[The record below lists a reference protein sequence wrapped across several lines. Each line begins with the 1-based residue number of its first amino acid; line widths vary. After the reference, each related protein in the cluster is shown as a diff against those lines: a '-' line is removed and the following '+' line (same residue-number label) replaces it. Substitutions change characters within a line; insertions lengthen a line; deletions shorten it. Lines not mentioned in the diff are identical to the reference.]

1 MQSTTMWKVR
11 SVQMMKATSAFS
23 QSIPARGMFPDNL
36 ILSIN
41 NTQYTIT
48 CHTADFIH
56 CLRGLYTILND
67 TSEENV
73 VRQLPT
79 GTLTLLFTDIEG
91 STNLLQQLGNRYAE
105 MLRECRRLL
114 RSAFQEWHGYEVD
127 TQGDAFFVVFERA
140 TDAILAAVAS
150 QQALKSATWPDEA
163 IVRVRMGIHTGE
175 LQSTEE
181 GYVGLDVHRAARI
194 MSVAHGAQVLLSEA
208 TCEFIITELPEE
220 LSLKDLGEY
229 RLKDIAGITRLFQMV
244 IPGLPAEFPPL
255 SISGQQR
262 PLITIPSLTTSFV
275 GREQEIHT
283 ISTQLRRSDVRLL
296 TLIGTAGVGKT
307 RLALQVATSFINYFD
322 GGICFVAL
330 EQFSNADEV
339 VIAIAQAL
347 GVQQGKGDSLI
358 ERVKETLRELSIL
371 LVLDNFEQVLP
382 ARSKLGD
389 LLASCPRLK
398 VLVTSREMLHLQ
410 AEQIFEVSPLPIPEP
425 GYNVDLQTLSKNASV
440 SLFLQRAQAV
450 SQDFR
455 LTPDNAKYVAGI
467 CTRLDGIPLAI
478 ELAAART
485 RHFSPQVL
493 FTQLEKGLTVLSGKT
508 MDAPA
513 RQHTLHGAIA
523 WSYDLLDSEEQRV
536 FRRFAVFVNGTTL
549 AAIESVCMS
558 VESPNKNVLQ
568 VLEDLVDKS
577 MLHKD
582 RENDTPRF
590 WMLQTLREFGLER
603 LSEAGELEAVKIAH
617 SKYFFSWVEEV
628 APLLLGAEQ
637 ADWLDRLSREYENVR
652 VALEWMLDEASVGM
666 GRAEQALQLCIA
678 LTGFWEIRGFTAEGL
693 AFMESALA
701 LSRNVEPSIRAMAL
715 HYAGFLALIQDDNTR
730 AEEFLR
736 ESQLLFRESGDKL
749 GMANI
754 LRLQGNLSM
763 TKKNYKVARRLLEE
777 ALNIYQDRGDV
788 LRVASTRDA
797 LAQIAIAQC
806 DYSRAQALIEE
817 NLASYKA
824 LGEQFGNAFPL
835 FHSAHILFLS
845 RGDRAKARE
854 LAEESLSLFR
864 AVGNKR
870 FIAYVLILL
879 GEILRIDCETDK
891 ARSILEESLTIFNA
905 LGERSGSAAALMS
918 LARVLTCQ
926 GERKVAQ
933 SSYQE
938 SWKLL
943 QAIGDREL
951 AAACMEGYGELLVA
965 QDEAK
970 WAVQL
975 WGLAA
980 TIRAE
985 IVAPMPPIYRPD
997 YIQAV
1002 ASARECLDEETFQM
1016 AWEAGNQTSLSQV
1029 LLTP

>member
-1 MQSTTMWKVR
+1 
-11 SVQMMKATSAFS
+11 
-23 QSIPARGMFPDNL
+23 
-36 ILSIN
+36 
-41 NTQYTIT
+41 
-48 CHTADFIH
+48 
-56 CLRGLYTILND
+56 
-67 TSEENV
+67 

-79 GTLTLLFTDIEG
+79 GTLSLLFTDIEG
-91 STNLLQQLGNRYAE
+91 STHLLQQLGNRYAE

-114 RSAFQEWHGYEVD
+114 RAAFQEWHGYEVD

-181 GYVGLDVHRAARI
+181 GYIGLDVHLAARI

-208 TCEFIITELPEE
+208 TYELVVTEFSEE
-220 LSLKDLGEY
+220 LRLKALGEY
-229 RLKDIAGITRLFQMV
+229 RLKDIAGITRLFQLV

-255 SISGQQR
+255 SNSGQQR
-262 PLITIPSLTTSFV
+262 PLQNIPSLTTSFV
-275 GREQEIHT
+275 GREQDIDT
-283 ISTQLRRSDVRLL
+283 ICAQLRRSDVRLL
-296 TLIGTAGVGKT
+296 TMIGTAGVGKT
-307 RLALQVATSFINYFD
+307 RLALQVATAFTNYFED
-322 GGICFVAL
+322 GTCFVAL
-330 EQFSNADEV
+330 EQYSDADEV
-339 VIAIAQAL
+339 VIAVAQAL
-347 GVQQGKGDSLI
+347 GVQQGKGGSLI
-358 ERVKETLRELSIL
+358 EQVKETLRGLSIL

-382 ARSKLGD
+382 ARVKLAD
-389 LLASCPRLK
+389 LLANCPRLK

-410 AEQIFEVSPLPIPEP
+410 AEQIFEVPPLPLPAP
-425 GYNVDLQTLSKNASV
+425 GHLVDLQTLSKNASV

-450 SQDFR
+450 SPDFR
-455 LTPDNAKYVAGI
+455 LTPGNAKYVAGI

-493 FTQLEKGLTVLSGKT
+493 LTQLEKGLTVLSGKT
-508 MDAPA
+508 TDTPT
-513 RQHTLHGAIA
+513 RQQTLHGAIA
-523 WSYDLLDSEEQRV
+523 WSYDLLNFEEQRV
-536 FRRFAVFVNGTTL
+536 FRRFAVFVNGATL
-549 AAIESVCMS
+549 TAIESVCMS
-558 VESPNKNVLQ
+558 VESPIKNLLQ

-577 MLHKD
+577 MVYQD
-582 RENDTPRF
+582 RENDEPRF
-590 WMLQTLREFGLER
+590 WLLQTLREFGLER
-603 LSEAGELEAVKIAH
+603 LFEAEELETTKIAH
-617 SKYFFSWVEEV
+617 STYFFSWVEQI

-637 ADWLDRLSREYENVR
+637 ADWLDRLGREYENVR
-652 VALEWMLDEASVGM
+652 VALEWMLDAASMEM

-678 LTGFWEIRGFTAEGL
+678 LMGFWEIRGFIAEGL
-693 AFMESALA
+693 IFMERALA
-701 LSRNVEPSIRAMAL
+701 LAKNAEPTTRAMAL
-715 HYAGFLALIQDDNTR
+715 HYAGFLALMQDDNTR

-763 TKKNYKVARRLLEE
+763 TKKNYKVARRLLDE
-777 ALNIYQDRGDV
+777 ALNIYRERGD
-788 LRVASTRDA
+788 LRRVASTRDA

-806 DYSRAQALIEE
+806 DYSRAQLLIEE

-824 LGEQFGNAFPL
+824 LGEQYGNAFPL
-835 FHSAHILFLS
+835 FHRAYILFLS

-864 AVGNKR
+864 VVGNKR
-870 FIAYVLILL
+870 FKAYVLILL
-879 GEILRIDCETDK
+879 GEILLVDCEADK
-891 ARSILEESLTIFNA
+891 ARSMLEESLTIFNA
-905 LGERSGSAAALMS
+905 IGERSGSAAALMS
-918 LARVLTCQ
+918 LARVLAYQ
-926 GERKVAQ
+926 GEPKTAQ

-938 SWKLL
+938 SWNLL

-951 AAACMEGYGELLVA
+951 AAACLEGYGEVLVA
-965 QDEAK
+965 QGEAK

-985 IVAPMPPIYRPD
+985 IVAPIPPIYRPD
-997 YIQAV
+997 YVQAV
-1002 ASARECLDEETFQM
+1002 ANARESLDEEAFQM
-1016 AWEAGNQTSLSQV
+1016 AWKAGNQTSLAQV
-1029 LLTP
+1029 HLTP

>member
-1 MQSTTMWKVR
+1 
-11 SVQMMKATSAFS
+11 
-23 QSIPARGMFPDNL
+23 
-36 ILSIN
+36 
-41 NTQYTIT
+41 
-48 CHTADFIH
+48 
-56 CLRGLYTILND
+56 
-67 TSEENV
+67 

-91 STNLLQQLGNRYAE
+91 STHLLQQLGNQYAE

-114 RSAFQEWHGYEVD
+114 RAAFQERHGYEVD

-140 TDAILAAVAS
+140 IDAILAAVAS
-150 QQALKSATWPDEA
+150 QQALKSAIWPDEA

-181 GYVGLDVHRAARI
+181 GYIGLDVHRAARI

-208 TCEFIITELPEE
+208 TCELVTTELPEE

-229 RLKDIAGITRLFQMV
+229 RLKDIAGITRLFQLV
-244 IPGLPAEFPPL
+244 IPSLPAEFPPL
-255 SISGQQR
+255 STSGQRR
-262 PLITIPSLTTSFV
+262 PLLNIPSLSTSFV
-275 GREQEIHT
+275 GREREINT

-307 RLALQVATSFINYFD
+307 RLALQVATTFTNYFED
-322 GGICFVAL
+322 GICFVAL
-330 EQFSNADEV
+330 ERYNDADEV

-347 GVQQGKGDSLI
+347 GVQQEKGGALL
-358 ERVKETLRELSIL
+358 EQVKETLRTLSIL

-382 ARSKLGD
+382 ARVKLTD
-389 LLASCPRLK
+389 LLASCPSLK

-410 AEQIFEVSPLPIPEP
+410 AEQIFEVSPLPLPAS
-425 GYNVDLQTLSKNASV
+425 GHHVDLQSLSKNAAV

-455 LTPDNAKYVAGI
+455 LTSDNAKYVAGI

-485 RHFSPQVL
+485 RHFSPHVL
-493 FTQLEKGLTVLSGKT
+493 LTQLEKGLTVLSGKT
-508 MDAPA
+508 MDAPT
-513 RQHTLHGAIA
+513 RQQTLYGAIA
-523 WSYDLLDSEEQRV
+523 WSYDLLDFEEQRV
-536 FRRFAVFVNGTTL
+536 FRRFAVFVNRATL

-558 VESPNKNVLQ
+558 VESPIKNVLQ

-577 MLHKD
+577 MLHQD
-582 RENDTPRF
+582 RENDEPRY
-590 WMLQTLREFGLER
+590 WLLQTLREFGLER
-603 LSEAGELEAVKIAH
+603 LSEAGELEATKTAH
-617 SKYFFSWVEEV
+617 STYFFSWVERI
-628 APLLLGAEQ
+628 APLLLGADQ
-637 ADWLDRLSREYENVR
+637 AEWLDQLDHEYENVR
-652 VALEWMLDEASVGM
+652 VALDWMLDEDSMGM
-666 GRAEQALQLCIA
+666 GRADQALQLCIT
-678 LTGFWEIRGFTAEGL
+678 LMGFWEIRGFIAEGL
-693 AFMESALA
+693 AFIERALA
-701 LSRNVEPSIRAMAL
+701 LARNAEPSIRAMAL
-715 HYAGFLALIQDDNTR
+715 HNAGFLALMQDDNTR

-736 ESQLLFRESGDKL
+736 QSQLLFRESGDKP

-777 ALNIYQDRGDV
+777 ALNIYRERGDV
-788 LRVASTRDA
+788 RRVASTRDA

-806 DYSRAQALIEE
+806 DYSRAQLLIEE
-817 NLASYKA
+817 NLESYKA
-824 LGEQFGNAFPL
+824 LGEQYGNAFPL
-835 FHSAHILFLS
+835 FHRANILFLS

-854 LAEESLSLFR
+854 LAEESLSSFR
-864 AVGNKR
+864 AVGDKR

-879 GEILRIDCETDK
+879 GEILLVDCEADK
-891 ARSILEESLTIFNA
+891 ARSTLEESLAIFNA
-905 LGERSGSAAALMS
+905 IGERSGSAAALMP
-918 LARVLTCQ
+918 LARVLAYQ
-926 GERKVAQ
+926 DEHEMAQ

-938 SWKLL
+938 SWNLL

-951 AAACMEGYGELLVA
+951 AAVCLEGYGELLVA
-965 QDEAK
+965 QGESK
-970 WAVQL
+970 LAVQL

-980 TIRAE
+980 TIRSE
-985 IVAPMPPIYRPD
+985 IGVPMPPIYRPD

-1002 ASARECLDEETFQM
+1002 ASARESLDEETFQI
-1016 AWEAGNQTSLSQV
+1016 AWKTGNQTSLSQV